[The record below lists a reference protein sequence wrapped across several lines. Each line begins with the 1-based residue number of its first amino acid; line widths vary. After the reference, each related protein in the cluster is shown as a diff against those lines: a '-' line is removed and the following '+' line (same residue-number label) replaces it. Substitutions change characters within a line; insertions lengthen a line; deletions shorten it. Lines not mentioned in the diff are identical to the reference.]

1 MTAFHCLRSL
11 CALFLVLAGAPALA
25 QTASDGGRPN
35 VVILLADDL
44 GYGDLACYG
53 GMISTPSIDALAAQ
67 GALFTQAYAAAPV
80 CTPSRV
86 GLFTGQYP
94 ARVGV
99 QANTGDNKV
108 ARKRER
114 GLPSEVVTLAERLRV
129 LGYHTGLVG
138 KWHLGLNP
146 GMTPIDQGF
155 DEFFGF
161 LGAAHGYLPDEN
173 EVRMIRG
180 EKKLEEHE
188 KEYLTDALARES
200 EAFLGRNKDRPFV
213 LTVCF
218 SAPHNPFEA
227 TPNYLERFP
236 GLTGEERTY
245 AAMISALDDA
255 VGRIRTALEKEGLA
269 EKTLVFF
276 ASDNGAPLE
285 ESPGS
290 NGQLSL
296 GKAYLFEG
304 GNRVPLIL
312 HWPGHGPAGT
322 KIAAPVS
329 LLDITATTLKV
340 AGATADTLA
349 ELDGVDLF
357 PLLAGET
364 PPERTFFWKM
374 GPSEAIRKGN
384 WKLVT
389 SRQSHWLFNLDTDP
403 GERFDLAAKDPERAV
418 ALARELGTWIAKLP
432 KPLWKNDE
440 LGSPAKVRG
449 KPYWIEY

>member
-1 MTAFHCLRSL
+1 MTALSCRPSL
-11 CALFLVLAGAPALA
+11 FALFLILAPASALA
-25 QTASDGGRPN
+25 ASDEEKPN

-53 GMISTPSIDALAAQ
+53 GSIPTPNIDALAAQ
-67 GALFTQAYAAAPV
+67 GALFTQAYASAPV
-80 CTPSRV
+80 CTPSRA
-86 GLFTGQYP
+86 GLFSGQYP
-94 ARVGV
+94 ACVGV

-114 GLPSEVVTLAERLRV
+114 GLPAEVVTFPERLHL

-180 EKKLEEHE
+180 ERKLEEQE

-200 EAFLGRNKDRPFV
+200 EAFLARNKDLPFV

-218 SAPHNPFEA
+218 SAPHSPYEA
-227 TPNYLERFP
+227 TPNYLARFP
-236 GLTGEERTY
+236 GLTGNEQAY

-255 VGRIRTALEKEGLA
+255 VGRIRTALEKEGLL

-290 NGQLSL
+290 NGQFSL

-312 HWPGHGPAGT
+312 RWPGHGTAGT
-322 KIAAPVS
+322 KLKSPVS
-329 LLDITATTLKV
+329 LLDVTATTLRV
-340 AGATADTLA
+340 AGATPETLA
-349 ELDGVDLF
+349 ELDGLDLS

-364 PPERTFFWKM
+364 PPERTFYWKL
-374 GPSEAIRKGN
+374 GPSEAILKGS

-389 SRQSHWLFNLDTDP
+389 SHQSHWLFNLDDDP
-403 GERFDLAAKDPERAV
+403 GEHLDLAAKDPERAV
-418 ALARELGTWIAKLP
+418 AMARELGIWVAKLP
-432 KPLWKNDE
+432 KPLWKNEDV
-440 LGSPAKVRG
+440 GAPAKVRG
-449 KPYWIEY
+449 KPYWVEY